1 MKKELIARLGL
12 LVDEV
17 GAAALLVLGVS
28 AAFATAALFMGLR

>member
-1 MKKELIARLGL
+1 MKKELIARLGS

-28 AAFATAALFMGLR
+28 AALAMAALAIGLR